1 MKYLKFRIHLNL
13 PFIAVP
19 VIVVQCLVHKICI
32 QVIMPEI
39 LLEIDKHFVSRFN
52 CLVKR
57 ATTALDAEVNA
68 SKLHR
73 DSSKL
78 VF

>member
-1 MKYLKFRIHLNL
+1 MKYPKFRIHLNL
-13 PFIAVP
+13 PFSALP
-19 VIVVQCLVHKICI
+19 VIVVQCLAHKICI
-32 QVIMPEI
+32 QVILPEI
-39 LLEIDKHFVSRFN
+39 LLEIDILFVSQCN

-57 ATTALDAEVNA
+57 ATTALDVEVNA

-73 DSSKL
+73 DSGKM

>member
-1 MKYLKFRIHLNL
+1 MKCPKFRIHLNL
-13 PFIAVP
+13 PFIALP
-19 VIVVQCLVHKICI
+19 VIVVQCLAHKIRI

-39 LLEIDKHFVSRFN
+39 LLEIDIHFVSQFN

-73 DSSKL
+73 DSRKL

>member
-1 MKYLKFRIHLNL
+1 MKCPKFRIHLNL
-13 PFIAVP
+13 PFIALP
-19 VIVVQCLVHKICI
+19 VIVVQCLAHKIHI
-32 QVIMPEI
+32 QVIMSEI
-39 LLEIDKHFVSRFN
+39 LLEIDIHFVSRFN

-73 DSSKL
+73 DSRKL